1 VSSAA
6 RADRG
11 AGLGTPIALGVIVL
25 LTLLSRLWV
34 LGAAS
39 PERLQPDEAHA
50 LNVARCFARGQ
61 GFSNVEAWPAW
72 LAPERLPT
80 PETFKEPAYPALMA
94 AIAGR
99 DGDLWRAGV
108 GISFAAGLLLPLL
121 VWAIARRVDP
131 DRRVAFAAGL
141 FASASPLLI
150 VHSVWV
156 VVESLFAATVAA
168 MFLATLPRRLAGD
181 AATGADGRRRRAI
194 GWDLAAGVLFG
205 AAYLMRA
212 QVLLAAPALLWAMA
226 LGRSRGEL
234 ARGAALAAVASLAV
248 MSPLLARN
256 LREFGVPFFSNVP
269 NYGLWPYVDRIAFSH
284 GLEHPPA
291 PLGFALTHLPAVAGH
306 WLHSLVGFSRS
317 TLHAWLLGNPLSL
330 IPFAVGAIVALAR
343 WRRCGFLLLYPA
355 LTLAFIF
362 AVNWAP
368 YYFTSI
374 TPYACVLAGLGATW
388 LWRRPGGV
396 SATARRVGLAALAA
410 AAFVWQAS
418 ASRNAVLGFDS
429 PELEAAKAEAPFLRS
444 RLAPDEAVL
453 CMTTSY
459 WAWFADRPAV
469 HLVIAEEVR
478 FDAAMRRLKVR
489 MAALPTSRLAE
500 LADRYPEGRL
510 PAALVEERV
519 DPARDLTVF
528 RVALPPAERTP

>member
-1 VSSAA
+1 MNDAA

-11 AGLGTPIALGVIVL
+11 AGLATPIALGVIAL
-25 LTLLSRLWV
+25 LTLLARLWA

-39 PERLQPDEAHA
+39 PDRLQPDEAHA

-72 LAPERLPT
+72 LAPEKLPT
-80 PETFKEPAYPALMA
+80 PETFKEPAYPALIA

-141 FASASPLLI
+141 LAAGSPLLI
-150 VHSVWV
+150 VHSMWV
-156 VVESLFAATVAA
+156 VVESLFALTVAA
-168 MFLATLPRRLAGD
+168 MFLAALPRSGVW
-181 AATGADGRRRRAI
+181 AARGTGSRSL
-194 GWDLAAGVLFG
+194 GWDLAAGALFG

-226 LGRSRGEL
+226 LGRPRRDL
-234 ARGAALAAVASLAV
+234 IRGALFAAVVALAV
-248 MSPLLARN
+248 MSPLLMRN

-269 NYGLWPYVDRIAFSH
+269 SYGIWPYVDQIAFSH

-291 PLGFALTHLPAVAGH
+291 PLGFALAHLPAVASH
-306 WLHSLVGFSRS
+306 WLQSLVGFSRS
-317 TLHAWLLGNPLSL
+317 TLHAWMLGNPLWL
-330 IPFAVGAIVALAR
+330 FPFAVGGVLAFSR
-343 WRRCGFLLLYPA
+343 WRRLGFLLVYPA

-374 TPYACVLAGLGATW
+374 TPYVCVIAGLGAAW
-388 LWRRPGGV
+388 SWSRLGGLPV
-396 SATARRVGLAALAA
+396 VARRIGLLVVCA
-410 AAFVWQAS
+410 AAFVWQVRAS
-418 ASRNAVLGFDS
+418 HDTILAVAS
-429 PELEAAKAEAPFLRS
+429 PELRAARAEAPFLRS
-444 RLAPDEAVL
+444 RLAPDEALL
-453 CMTTSY
+453 CMITSY
-459 WAWFADRPAV
+459 WAWTLDRPAV
-469 HLVIAEEVR
+469 HLVIADEAR
-478 FDAAMRRLKVR
+478 FNATMRRLKVR

-510 PAALVEERV
+510 PASLVEERS
-519 DPARDLTVF
+519 DAARDLTMF
-528 RVALPPAERTP
+528 RVVLPPSTRTP